1 VSGPTADGEI
11 VHATLVARDGA
22 GVLLRGGSGAGKSDL
37 ALRLIGSGG
46 GWRLVSDDQVEL
58 RAVQYR
64 AVQDSAVQDSAVQ
77 DSAVRS
83 GVVGHGP
90 AAIAGKLEARGLGIV
105 ELPAI
110 PSAPIRLVIDLVAR
124 NAVPR
129 MPEAGE
135 TVVLLGVPV
144 PLLRLHAFDAST
156 PQKIALGLE
165 RLVKS

>member
-22 GVLLRGGSGAGKSDL
+22 GVLLRGSSGAGKSDL

-58 RAVQYR
+58 RAVQSG
-64 AVQDSAVQDSAVQ
+64 ATPG
-77 DSAVRS
+77 

-90 AAIAGKLEARGLGIV
+90 AAIAGKLEARGLGVV

-110 PSAPIRLVIDLVAR
+110 ASAPIRLVIDLVPR
-124 NAVPR
+124 DAVPR
-129 MPEAGE
+129 MPEEGE
-135 TVVLLGVPV
+135 TVALLGVAV

-156 PQKIALGLE
+156 PQKIALGLD
-165 RLVKS
+165 RLGKS

>member
-1 VSGPTADGEI
+1 MSGPTADGEI

-22 GVLLRGGSGAGKSDL
+22 GVLLRGSSGAGKSDL

-58 RAVQYR
+58 HSVQN
-64 AVQDSAVQDSAVQ
+64 SAVQSGAAQ
-77 DSAVRS
+77 G
-83 GVVGHGP
+83 GVVGRGP

-110 PSAPIRLVIDLVAR
+110 ASAPIRLVIDLVPR
-124 NAVPR
+124 DAVPR
-129 MPEAGE
+129 MPEEGE
-135 TVVLLGVPV
+135 TVALLGVPV

-156 PQKIALGLE
+156 PLKILLSLE
-165 RLVKS
+165 RLDKS